1 MSRRPVLTAVEKW
14 YARIAA
20 QPFRGAWQAIA
31 VITFGIA
38 LIGGILVRLTDP
50 SRFHSIG
57 AGMWWGMQTVTTVG
71 YGDIVP
77 QTPLGRLTGVLVM
90 LVGISFITVTA
101 GAITSEFV
109 EAARRRRQSTA
120 GPELAEI
127 RGLREQ
133 VTALQN
139 DLGQLR
145 RELRTSGTG

>member
-1 MSRRPVLTAVEKW
+1 MVREDRR
-14 YARIAA
+14 AA
-20 QPFRGAWQAIA
+20 LPGAWQAIA

-90 LVGISFITVTA
+90 LVGISFITARRGDHQRVRRGRRA
-101 GAITSEFV
+101 GAVS
-109 EAARRRRQSTA
+109 AHPA

-145 RELRTSGTG
+145 RVSACSGTG